1 MSMMAETMASQP
13 DELRRM
19 LAEDGGIAAAAE
31 RLRPARR
38 VIVVGTGT
46 SWHAANQG
54 AALLRLAGL
63 EAWAVQ
69 GADAAAGDP
78 GLRDGDALLLLTHR
92 GTKRRTA
99 EVLAGARARGIATVV
114 VSRRGNPDADLETVE
129 NERSA
134 AFTASNL
141 AALMRVAQLARELGA
156 DLPGLE
162 GVPGAVAAELAAGP
176 AGVEPPR
183 RLLEFAG
190 AGINQWTAAE
200 GALKIAETALVASE
214 GLSVE
219 GVLHGPAV
227 ALGADDALVCLDG
240 GSESDRL
247 AELERV
253 IAAHGARTHRFTRT
267 DLGVPLSIFP
277 LTVVVQKIALE
288 AAETLGTDPDTFG
301 RTLPGR
307 GEAWS
312 QIQL

>member
-1 MSMMAETMASQP
+1 MSFMAEAMASQP
-13 DELRRM
+13 DELRRL
-19 LAEDGGIAAAAE
+19 LADDGGVAAASD
-31 RLRPARR
+31 RLRGRR
-38 VIVVGTGT
+38 VLVVGTGT

-54 AALLRLAGL
+54 AALLRLAGV

-78 GLRDGDALLLLTHR
+78 ALRDGDALLLLTHR
-92 GTKRRTA
+92 GTKQRTA
-99 EVLAGARARGIATVV
+99 EVLADARARRIPSVV
-114 VSRRGNPDADLETVE
+114 VSRRGNPDADLETVD

-141 AALMRVAQLARELGA
+141 AALMRVAQLARALGA
-156 DLPGLE
+156 EFDLE
-162 GVPGAVAAELAAGP
+162 RVPGAVSTELAAGP
-176 AGVEPPR
+176 AGVTPPR

-190 AGINQWTAAE
+190 VGINQWTAAE

-219 GVLHGPAV
+219 GVIHGPAV
-227 ALGADDALVCLDG
+227 ALGPDDALVLLDG
-240 GSESDRL
+240 GAASDRVTD
-247 AELERV
+247 LEQV
-253 IAAHGARTHRFTRT
+253 MVSHGATTYRFTRT

-307 GEAWS
+307 GEAWA
-312 QIQL
+312 QIRL